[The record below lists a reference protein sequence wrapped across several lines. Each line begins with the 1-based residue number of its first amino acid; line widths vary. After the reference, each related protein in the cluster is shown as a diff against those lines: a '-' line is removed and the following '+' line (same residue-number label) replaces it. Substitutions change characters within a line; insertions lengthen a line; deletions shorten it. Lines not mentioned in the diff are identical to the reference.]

1 MKKNARIIPYLFV
14 FGLLIF
20 SNATVFGQ
28 TEDEA
33 LEEIVAYGNAG
44 KYKKALKLCD
54 ELIAKNP
61 KSILAYQ
68 NKCTIYKNLGDYSQA
83 FDALNQGLTA
93 NPNSAELYHERG
105 IFYQN
110 AAKTDAA
117 IRDYNLGIKF
127 AENDTLRNS
136 IMISKATA
144 YSDLRNFKEAYT
156 IDMECF
162 AFDSMNLVLLNNLA
176 IICDEIGK
184 SDLTI
189 YYLTKVV
196 EADSLFTPGY
206 VNIGFYY
213 QGKGEYEKSIPYFD
227 KALLLDPNEALSYS
241 NRSYSKLKIGDL
253 EGALKDVNRSLE
265 LYSTNSYAYRNR
277 ALIYLE
283 MGQKTKACE
292 DLQRAIDLGFTT
304 QYGNEVRDLIG
315 RNC

>member
-1 MKKNARIIPYLFV
+1 MKKIASILPYIVL

-20 SNATVFGQ
+20 SQTTVFGQ
-28 TEDEA
+28 TEDEYIQ
-33 LEEIVAYGNAG
+33 EIVVYGNAG
-44 KYKKALKLCD
+44 KHKKALKLCD

-61 KSILAYQ
+61 KSILAYR
-68 NKCTIYKNLGDYSQA
+68 NKYVIYKNMGDYAKA

-93 NPNSAELYHERG
+93 NPNAADLYHERG
-105 IFYQN
+105 VLYQN
-110 AAKTDAA
+110 MNKIDAA

-127 AENDTLRNS
+127 AENDTAKNA
-136 IMISKATA
+136 IMISKGTA
-144 YSDLRNFKEAYT
+144 YSQIRDFKEAYAVY
-156 IDMECF
+156 MECF
-162 AFDSMNLVLLNNLA
+162 AFDSTNLATLNNLA
-176 IICDEIGK
+176 AICDEINK

-196 EADSLFTPGY
+196 EADSLFMPGY

-213 QGKGEYEKSIPYFD
+213 QGKGEYEKSIAYFD
-227 KALLLDPNEALSYS
+227 KALTLDPNEPLSYS

-265 LYSTNSYAYRNR
+265 LYAANSYAYRNR

-292 DLQRAIDLGFTT
+292 DLQRAVDLGFTT